1 MTNRIAK
8 VRSLIQHE
16 LGTMIARDHAFPD
29 VLVTINDVDLTP
41 DLRNAHIFIG
51 VIGSPAKQQAAV
63 DQLNASR
70 GVLSSRLSKRVILR
84 NTPHLHFKLDH
95 SVERGVRV
103 TALMEEIDKQ
113 LAESAI
119 LNPEPVTEEAA
130 ANANAAA
137 ASKTAIPAPGE
148 PVSPKPAAIPA
159 ADSEETDE
167 DGEDADASDDESSPP
182 LRRRTRR

>member
-1 MTNRIAK
+1 MTNRVAK

-41 DLRNAHIFIG
+41 DLRNAHIFVG

-70 GVLSSRLSKRVILR
+70 GLLSSRLAKRVILR

-119 LNPEPVTEEAA
+119 LNPEPPAEETIGV
-130 ANANAAA
+130 A
-137 ASKTAIPAPGE
+137 ASKTSAPAAASESLTPEAPGG
-148 PVSPKPAAIPA
+148 VSDKALESGA
-159 ADSEETDE
+159 ETDE
-167 DGEDADASDDESSPP
+167 EEDESSPP

>member
-1 MTNRIAK
+1 MTNRVAR
-8 VRSLIQHE
+8 VRALIQQE

-51 VIGSPAKQQAAV
+51 VLGPPAKQQAAV

-70 GVLSSRLSKRVILR
+70 GLLSSRLSKRVVLR

-113 LAESAI
+113 LIESAI
-119 LNPEPVTEEAA
+119 LNPEPPAEEEAGAVPAEAA
-130 ANANAAA
+130 ATGETPTAPKTAA
-137 ASKTAIPAPGE
+137 ASRTDDDDDDDE
-148 PVSPKPAAIPA
+148 P
-159 ADSEETDE
+159 E
-167 DGEDADASDDESSPP
+167 DGENPPP